1 MEFWVLKLLL
11 WICQGDLS
19 AKDLSSDV
27 QFVLAEKL
35 FLCFVILWFEVCTT
49 QFLILWRKKRQWNSW
64 CNRRSNN
71 NSWELCSQTGSCFA
85 MPHKRKS
92 KIVNNYCKMQLPEKF
107 TLRLVVRA
115 VIRIKLALQSLT
127 IIWWSYIQLLD
138 IMCCIINNYYV
149 PSKLS
154 SLPNNYFSDLKEVS
168 AIHVTQNMIKLNY
181 SCLLIN
187 L

>member
-35 FLCFVILWFEVCTT
+35 FLCFVILWFEVYTT

-64 CNRRSNN
+64 CNRQSNN
-71 NSWELCSQTGSCFA
+71 NSWELCSQTGSCFTT
-85 MPHKRKS
+85 PHKRKS
-92 KIVNNYCKMQLPEKF
+92 KIVNNYCNMQLPEKF

-115 VIRIKLALQSLT
+115 VIRIKLALQPLT

-138 IMCCIINNYYV
+138 IMCCIINNV
-149 PSKLS
+149 PSKVS
-154 SLPNNYFSDLKEVS
+154 SLPNNYFSDFKEVS
-168 AIHVTQNMIKLNY
+168 AIQYM
-181 SCLLIN
+181 
-187 L
+187 